1 MTKRDPAPLFEHLGI
16 RLHRAY
22 EAWLSAFVSE
32 MNAAGHDWFTQGRA
46 TLIGHIPR
54 DGCRQADLL
63 GRTGW
68 TKQALQQMLDGLE
81 RQDVLQRRVDP
92 NDKRGR
98 LVELTDKGHA
108 ALADANRIKRD
119 LSARFEHKLG
129 PEALEQLETLLD
141 KMVANDERFD

>member
-1 MTKRDPAPLFEHLGI
+1 MTKRNPAPLFEHLGI

-46 TLIGHIPR
+46 ILIGHIPR

-98 LVELTDKGHA
+98 LVELTDRGHA
-108 ALADANRIKRD
+108 ALADADRIKRD
-119 LSARFEHKLG
+119 LSARFERKLG

-141 KMVANDERFD
+141 KMVANEERFD